1 MSHVVN
7 EFTEFIFNDR
17 NFFTKAF
24 CCHGNYGRLRA
35 AD

>member
-1 MSHVVN
+1 MSFVN

-17 NFFTKAF
+17 NFFTKAT